1 LTYTGLFDKIKT
13 KGVAPVRRPFFFA
26 VLALVIV
33 SISYAE
39 NPEETA
45 VAVEP
50 VTVVEPVEPVE
61 PSEPATANVIVLL
74 DDALPENAITQ
85 GKWDWDNSLKYSGA
99 KSHTEPAA
107 EGVSEHSYRMAPVD
121 VPEDYNIEIYVYPD
135 AGDPPE
141 AIQLRISFESEGREG
156 EIGVYRE
163 GEAEVFVFN
172 DDEAVIYDGTLPEP
186 DKWSRWEIDPYDLGL
201 SGAKITGISFVAY
214 GGKVNWDLFQFT
226 PSKK

>member
-1 LTYTGLFDKIKT
+1 MG
-13 KGVAPVRRPFFFA
+13 RPFFFA

-85 GKWDWDNSLKYSGA
+85 GKWDWD
-99 KSHTEPAA
+99 
-107 EGVSEHSYRMAPVD
+107 
-121 VPEDYNIEIYVYPD
+121 
-135 AGDPPE
+135 
-141 AIQLRISFESEGREG
+141 
-156 EIGVYRE
+156 
-163 GEAEVFVFN
+163 
-172 DDEAVIYDGTLPEP
+172 
-186 DKWSRWEIDPYDLGL
+186 
-201 SGAKITGISFVAY
+201 
-214 GGKVNWDLFQFT
+214 
-226 PSKK
+226 

>member
-1 LTYTGLFDKIKT
+1 MTYTGLFDKIKT

-45 VAVEP
+45 IAVEP
-50 VTVVEPVEPVE
+50 ATVVEPVETG
-61 PSEPATANVIVLL
+61 TANTIVLL

-85 GKWDWDNSLKYSGA
+85 GKWDWDDSLKYSGA

-107 EGVSEHSYRMAPVD
+107 EGVAEHSYRMAPVD
-121 VPEDYNIEIYVYPD
+121 VPENHNIEIYVYPD

-141 AIQLRISFESEGREG
+141 GMQLRVSFELEGREG

-163 GEAEVFVFN
+163 GEEEVFVFN

-186 DKWSRWEIDPYDLGL
+186 GKWSKWEIYPNDLGL
-201 SGAKITGISFVAY
+201 NGAKITGISFVAY
-214 GGKVNWDLFQFT
+214 GGKANWDLLQFA